1 MISLDANI
9 LLRYVLRDHTE
20 LSPRAFSIIA
30 GNPCFVSRAALTE
43 MVYTLES
50 YYRAS
55 RGDTCLALDTLLR
68 LAHMT
73 VEDRAVTERA
83 AEWYRSGMDFG
94 DAMIAAS
101 SHAAARVATFDRD
114 FARLARKLRAAPPV
128 EYAAKS
134 QR

>member
-9 LLRYVLRDHTE
+9 LLRYVLRDHAE
-20 LSPRAFSIIA
+20 LSPRALSIIA
-30 GNPCFVSRAALTE
+30 GNPCFISRAALTE

-50 YYRAS
+50 YYRTP
-55 RGDTCLALDTLLR
+55 RGEACLALDTLLR
-68 LAHMT
+68 LAHVT

-83 AEWYRSGMDFG
+83 VGWYRSGMDFG

-114 FARLARKLRAAPPV
+114 FARLARKLRAVPPV
-128 EYAAKS
+128 EYAVKA
-134 QR
+134 RR